1 MIKYYC
7 DACGKEI
14 KGISNK
20 FRWLC
25 HLTDIVKGKIVGYE
39 DNDGNPVSGREDAA
53 ELCNKCYN
61 NIVILSVKKYFEL
74 KEIING

>member
-14 KGISNK
+14 KGCSNK

-25 HLTDIVKGKIVGYE
+25 HLTDIVNGKIAGYA
-39 DNDGNPVSGREDAA
+39 DIDGNCVSGREEQA